1 MNLSSL
7 HENWQGILTALVAG
21 ITLLALLLGR
31 RAPAMAKR
39 GEDGLTLVL
48 GILADSIRQSNKR
61 SLEMASRDP
70 DETPLSPE

>member
-31 RAPAMAKR
+31 RAPDMAKR
-39 GEDGLTLVL
+39 APLRGQ
-48 GILADSIRQSNKR
+48 LASGAI
-61 SLEMASRDP
+61 
-70 DETPLSPE
+70 SPCH

>member
-31 RAPAMAKR
+31 RAPDIAM
-39 GEDGLTLVL
+39 L
-48 GILADSIRQSNKR
+48 GADCSTRVW
-61 SLEMASRDP
+61 
-70 DETPLSPE
+70 SP